1 MPASLPGLLS
11 TLLLLLLCLPPV
23 IVSLPLPQSIWP
35 VSRFG
40 DYWGNPW
47 RADAVAEIEQLASRF
62 LVDPPTV
69 TNQSSG
75 VTYAYPLTRTVLYV
89 SQYGQVYQN
98 GSNDWVTLSNAY
110 QAACST
116 SQTLYQQYSQ
126 LAASN
131 ASLPMLPFGD
141 DDNVLP
147 VLVELRFGANVEY
160 HISNRAGLATPD
172 VCQYVLLNGQNSTFV
187 THWEAGYPLG
197 YNPTTQQASSE
208 LFPSGYGT
216 SDTVYLYNLNFRPS
230 VYCSTYGQ
238 LVQAYRDGD
247 GNLLGFDLAIQ
258 PNLLAFT
265 SASTSQLTGGD
276 GRLYMQHV
284 DSAGQTENWELPVAL
299 YVGPDYGSDQYSSD
313 NVTAVYGTQPEQ
325 LGGVVRFWIQFRGG
339 TTLGGFPYNQMAEG
353 QYWALFRGHGML
365 VSDHMRVYQGINTA
379 GTGYFYGLQDS
390 GDVIDCHQNRLPDSP
405 FITWIEGPLAQLKF
419 TSGTVRWWHSSIDG
433 GVDDPLDIN
442 VQGANIIAVDVATNT
457 VQLQAGSVTSYSSL
471 FTPYDYTLGYGTP
484 YEFGSYPDV
493 LSPYALLHVNAILKH
508 STDPSY
514 PWVNVSFIEPL
525 PARVAVGDVII
536 QDNNYPDLL
545 HVKNHNCGN
554 HRDNCMDIKARS
566 IVIEDSYFF
575 NASYS
580 ALAIT
585 GDLFIYYEV
594 GPTRNVTIR
603 NNVFERTAVGVQT
616 SFSTRFGAAHS
627 NIYSLTVTSNI
638 FYANYSDQ
646 YDIGLNAQV
655 QLWGVANFNVSNNQF
670 VTLSGPNI
678 AARHILLCNANRG
691 VLYNN
696 SVVSLSQDTN
706 RYGGQTCYPST
717 INPPAADCP
726 DATRLPGGYELLDQS
741 CMLNLTYDVYQSG
754 NGWPQYTRFDQYHE
768 LRLDADI
775 VYTGQPNYQ
784 PDAASALDSSHG
796 VAYAPYV
803 VDSTGFNW
811 THGAFDCSATPGSYL
826 QMESPWNGLTLTADH
841 VSLWQMPMA
850 VDVWLNVLAL
860 GADNYFY
867 LGNNNQQGG
876 TWFISQHSDQ
886 YLTGW
891 FTIAYYDNEY
901 YHSQCAFPGYN
912 TWVLVTMTWSGFD
925 YAQTA
930 TAQSGTPHTPL
941 ASNATFAWYINGH
954 LCQSF
959 TVPQAY
965 TPQTIGQGRIG
976 PMDGYFGS
984 VNVYKGT
991 AATTEAA
998 VSQRYQYTLQHGGQ
1012 SAPHVQQYLVPD
1024 VSLSDSSTVQVAW
1037 ASDAASLQAISVNPD
1052 LPTDT
1057 LQVECAVYAPSLYDV
1072 TGEGE
1077 LFGAVQPAG
1086 ALQLAFDGDASTAF
1100 SSDSPYAIVGLSFE
1114 QPAFIERVDL
1124 TPAPGS
1130 VQDMLGGSVYGGNSR
1145 RIDEDSTLLFT
1156 FDASLVDCYMDG
1168 TPLSTGLLGTGRSF
1182 RYVWYTASG
1191 GNKSRTSVAEM
1202 RVYARQWLATS
1213 TYQAEAVASY
1223 AANASATVGSVTFTN
1238 VTNATSADILC
1249 TITSLPV
1256 YEAWLPKYHFP
1267 ASNRL
1272 LLAPNVSHATV
1283 VASSSIRLV
1292 ASPVVFYCAL
1302 LCLLL
1307 LL

>member
-160 HISNRAGLATPD
+160 HISTVVGLSKPD
-172 VCQYVLLNGQNSTFV
+172 YCQYVLLNGENSTFV
-187 THWEAGYPLG
+187 THWETEYPTGEIPSLPG
-197 YNPTTQQASSE
+197 GQPQV
-208 LFPSGYGT
+208 FPGGTYGT
-216 SDTVYLYNLNFRPS
+216 DYLYMYNFNFRPAL
-230 VYCSTYGQ
+230 YCTTYGE
-238 LVQAYRDGD
+238 LVQTYYDD
-247 GNLLGFDLAIQ
+247 NNNLLGFDLAIQ
-258 PNLLAFT
+258 PNLLAIT
-265 SASTSQLTGGD
+265 SASTAPHDSGKGQLWLQRVTSDGSQ
-276 GRLYMQHV
+276 
-284 DSAGQTENWELPVAL
+284 ENWELPSSL
-299 YVGPDYGSDQYSSD
+299 YVGPDNMNGANLYSST
-313 NVTAVYGTQPEQ
+313 NVSAVDGTLNEQ
-325 LGGVVRFWIQFRGG
+325 LGGTVRYWIPASDVGS
-339 TTLGGFPYNQMAEG
+339 FPYNQMAVG
-353 QYWALFRGHGML
+353 QWWALFRGIGMIIG
-365 VSDHMRVYQGINTA
+365 DHYTVYQGINVQ
-379 GTGYFYGLQDS
+379 GTGYKTQLQGP
-390 GDVIDCHQNRLPDSP
+390 GDVIDCHQNRLLDVP
-405 FITWIEGPLAQLKF
+405 FLSWIEGPLAQM
-419 TSGTVRWWHSSIDG
+419 TVSGRLRWWHSSFDG
-433 GVDDPLDIN
+433 GADDPLDLITS
-442 VQGANIIAVDVATNT
+442 VQFIQAVDFATNT
-457 VQLQAGSVTSYSSL
+457 LVLNANPAG
-471 FTPYDYTLGYGTP
+471 PGTP
-484 YEFGSYPDV
+484 YSFSSYPDV
-493 LSPYALLHVNAILKH
+493 LSTYAVLTVLSTNGVNATFL
-508 STDPSY
+508 
-514 PWVNVSFIEPL
+514 EPL
-525 PARVAVGDVII
+525 PARVVAGDVII
-536 QDNNYPDLL
+536 EEVGVPDLL
-545 HVKNHNCGN
+545 HVKNLNCAN
-554 HRDNCMDIKARS
+554 HHQNCMNIKAKS
-566 IVIEDSYFF
+566 ILIEDSLFI
-575 NASYS
+575 NASF
-580 ALAIT
+580 AGQTIG
-585 GDLFIYYEV
+585 GDLDNYYEV
-594 GPTRNVTIR
+594 GFTRNITIQ
-603 NNVFERTAVGVQT
+603 NNVYERNTVAFQT
-616 SFSTRFGAAHS
+616 SFNTPYGNVHS
-627 NIYSLTVTSNI
+627 EIYSMTVTDNI
-638 FYANYSDQ
+638 FYANFSDQ
-646 YDIGLNAQV
+646 YDGIVPLVGLYAV
-655 QLWGVANFNVSNNQF
+655 SNFNVSNNQF
-670 VTLSGPNI
+670 VILAGPNI
-678 AARHILLCNANRG
+678 ASRYFSLCNSNRG
-691 VLYNN
+691 VLINN
-696 SVVSLSQDTN
+696 SVTTLQPDAN
-706 RYGGQTCYPST
+706 RWGGQTCYPST

-850 VDVWLNVLAL
+850 VDVWLNLQQYDTEYTL
-860 GADNYFY
+860 PYFQIGDTRNE
-867 LGNNNQQGG
+867 LSTIVFTQ
-876 TWFISQHSDQ
+876 SDA
-886 YLTGW
+886 GV
-891 FTIAYYDNEY
+891 
-901 YHSQCAFPGYN
+901 S
-912 TWVLVTMTWSGFD
+912 VGFK
-925 YAQTA
+925 T
-930 TAQSGTPHTPL
+930 T
-941 ASNATFAWYINGH
+941 NGH
-954 LCQSF
+954 LYSSVDCGWNYNQWTLLTIVWFGFNFTQNQFAMSGIPNEPDATGSTF
-959 TVPQAY
+959 TVW
-965 TPQTIGQGRIG
+965 INNEFCGQFGVG
-976 PMDGYFGS
+976 PGSGPVVSMATGQLGPINGYFGS

-991 AATTEAA
+991 AATQPQAIAA
-998 VSQRYQYTLQHGGQ
+998 RRSYTLQNGGQ
-1012 SAPHVQQYLVPD
+1012 SYPHVQQYLVPD

-1145 RIDEDSTLLFT
+1145 CIDEDSTLLFT

-1182 RYVWYTASG
+1182 RYVWYTGASG
-1191 GNKSRTSVAEM
+1191 GTTSVAEM

-1213 TYQAEAVASY
+1213 TYQPQAVASY
-1223 AANASATVGSVTFTN
+1223 AVNVSSTAGTATFDGVSNAASLDVVCS
-1238 VTNATSADILC
+1238 L
-1249 TITSLPV
+1249 TSLPV
-1256 YEAWLPKYHFP
+1256 YEAWLPKYYFP

-1272 LLAPNVSHATV
+1272 LP
-1283 VASSSIRLV
+1283 ASTCS
-1292 ASPVVFYCAL
+1292 A
-1302 LCLLL
+1302 
-1307 LL
+1307 